1 MKERRVATRNKTE
14 GGEKTRPKPSYQ
26 SIRPAEAPK
35 GWPYTQPAPHG
46 SIQPASDTGKARHQ
60 FYQQVPVGDDRDC
73 TDSSTHSLTH
83 CGFNS
88 LPPGC
93 SFPRITSEH
102 VRLQFHRLPLRP
114 DQQPRFLLPSISYRE
129 TSLLK
134 HRNGKPQEST

>member
-1 MKERRVATRNKTE
+1 MLRPETKRKGGKKRAQSPAINQSDRQRLQKAGRTHNPHHTGASSQRLTPAKPGINSTNRSLWVMIETVPTR
-14 GGEKTRPKPSYQ
+14 
-26 SIRPAEAPK
+26 AL
-35 GWPYTQPAPHG
+35 
-46 SIQPASDTGKARHQ
+46 
-60 FYQQVPVGDDRDC
+60 
-73 TDSSTHSLTH
+73 THSLTH